1 MQHKISNSS
10 SRPQPPRQS
19 WRARLAVLCAATLM
33 GISGMGWAD
42 ADHDHDRARQA
53 LEAGEILP
61 LGTILTRLERE
72 HPGQVLD
79 VELEHE
85 KQDGVSRWV
94 YEVKLLRKGGALVK
108 LAVDARTGVVIK
120 RKVKD
125 EGYGQK

>member
-1 MQHKISNSS
+1 MQHQNAKPS
-10 SRPQPPRQS
+10 SRPQASRRP

-42 ADHDHDRARQA
+42 ADHDRARQA
-53 LEAGEILP
+53 LEAGEVLP
-61 LGTILTRLERE
+61 LGTILARLERD

-85 KQDGVSRWV
+85 KQDGVARWV

-108 LAVDARTGVVIK
+108 LEVDARTGVVIK

>member
-1 MQHKISNSS
+1 MQHKISNNS

-33 GISGMGWAD
+33 SISGMGWAD
-42 ADHDHDRARQA
+42 ADHDRARRA
-53 LEAGEILP
+53 LEAGEVLP

-85 KQDGVSRWV
+85 KQDGVARWV

-108 LAVDARTGVVIK
+108 LEVDARTGVVIK